1 MAVVQGAGLTA
12 ESQGH
17 AVARPYTGFLCY
29 TFMFSRVGE
38 GPSLCVVNLFL
49 SLVSI
54 TEGPILIQ
62 VEEVKMAVSS
72 VV

>member
-17 AVARPYTGFLCY
+17 AIARPYTGFLCY
-29 TFMFSRVGE
+29 TFVFSRVGE
-38 GPSLCVVNLFL
+38 GPSLCVVKLFL